1 VNSRAWIR
9 IAGIV
14 VGLIAA
20 VVLAV
25 AVPHPLWTSGSVV
38 AASFLVLSLYAPLLL
53 PMPQPQMRSSG
64 NAAAIWLIGPMSTWV
79 ALLFCLSAIALWL
92 GLDGPLTACWI
103 LDIVWV
109 GVLGAGWAALR
120 ASTGVV
126 TSAAAQVISAS
137 DDARTEWISLLKA
150 QAQNSQEES
159 CKRIL
164 ADMAERVRYAANSR
178 MASAEHVAIAQV
190 LARIEPVANQPEEL
204 RGIARV
210 FEGLLEQRELSIR
223 ASRTRA

>member
-150 QAQNSQEES
+150 QAQNSQ
-159 CKRIL
+159 
-164 ADMAERVRYAANSR
+164 RVRYAANSR